1 MNPVEVWSAVFL
13 GVVAVSTLALAVGA
27 GVAAVR
33 VSRTAR
39 RLEQAIADLQT
50 DVRPL
55 IARAQVV
62 TEDAGRIAA
71 LVARQVERADAL
83 LADVGARLD
92 EVVALVETA
101 IVRPVREVVGVLA
114 ALRAVVEALRSPRR
128 RPQDGG
134 RVEDEEALFI
144 G

>member
-1 MNPVEVWSAVFL
+1 MNPLEVWSAIFL
-13 GVVAVSTLALAVGA
+13 GVVALSTLALAVGA

-33 VSRTAR
+33 VSRTAG
-39 RLEQAIADLQT
+39 RLEQAIAELQT

-55 IARAQVV
+55 IARAAVV

-83 LADVGARLD
+83 LADVSARLD
-92 EVVALVETA
+92 EVVGLVETA

-128 RPQDGG
+128 RPEDGG